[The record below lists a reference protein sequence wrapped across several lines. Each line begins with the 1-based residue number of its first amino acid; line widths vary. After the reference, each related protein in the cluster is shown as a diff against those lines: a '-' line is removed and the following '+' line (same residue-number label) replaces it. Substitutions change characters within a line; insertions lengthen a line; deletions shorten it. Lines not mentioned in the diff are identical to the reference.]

1 LSFFTRFR
9 RTPAL
14 PPAGVS
20 RRRRAGAVA
29 LTVLAAVLVFLAL
42 VVPDQVTRLPAGSSV
57 PAAFVR
63 IPIEALAAFA
73 VLLVLPARAR
83 GIVAGILGAVLG
95 LLTVI
100 KVIDL
105 GFFTVLA
112 RQFDPVLDWP
122 LFADGYRFVKD
133 SFGGPGAIAAVAGAI
148 LLAAG
153 VLVLMTLAVRR
164 LATVAARHRTA
175 STRGIAVAGVA
186 WVALALLSTSFV
198 PGVLVASDS
207 AAVLA
212 HDNVLKVPAALQ
224 DRREFAAEAGDDAFR
239 DVPAQDLLTG
249 LRGKD
254 VVFTFIESYG
264 RSAIEDPKLNQ
275 RVDATLAEG
284 TRQLTAAGYS
294 ARSGFLTSP
303 TAGGGSW
310 LAHSTFQSG
319 VWINNEQRYRSL
331 VSGDRLTL
339 TSAFRRSAGWQT
351 VGVEPGVTY
360 AWPEGRF
367 YGYDRVYDSHTLGY
381 HGPAFSWATM
391 PDQFTLKSFTDQEY
405 ARPGR
410 DPLMAEIT
418 FVSSHTPW
426 APIPSLLDW
435 ADVGDGSVYTAQ
447 QRGAATAGEVWKDA
461 SRVRAEYAKSIKYSI
476 DSLVSWVRQYGDD
489 NLVLVFLGDHQPAP
503 IVVGDTAGHDV
514 PITVVA
520 HDPAVL
526 DRIAGW
532 GWTPGLEP
540 APQAPVWP
548 MNAFRDK
555 FLTAFGPQ
563 NNPPLPQSPPKR

>member
-1 LSFFTRFR
+1 MSFFTRAR
-9 RTPAL
+9 RSPAPRDGL
-14 PPAGVS
+14 S
-20 RRRRAGAVA
+20 RRRRAAAAA

-42 VVPDQVTRLPAGSSV
+42 VVPDQITRLPPGASV

-63 IPIEALAAFA
+63 LPIEALAAFA
-73 VLLVLPARAR
+73 LLLALPARAR
-83 GIVAGILGAVLG
+83 RVVAGLLGAALG

-100 KVIDL
+100 KVVDM
-105 GFFTVLA
+105 GFFAVLA
-112 RQFDPVLDWP
+112 RPFNPVLDWP
-122 LFADGYRFVKD
+122 LFADGYRFAKD
-133 SFGGPGAIAAVAGAI
+133 SFGRPAAIAAIAGAV

-153 VLVLMTLAVRR
+153 VVALTTLAVRR
-164 LATVAARHRTA
+164 LATLAAAHRTV
-175 STRGIAVAGVA
+175 STGGIAAASVTWLAC
-186 WVALALLSTSFV
+186 ALLGTSFV
-198 PGVLVASDS
+198 PGVYVASDS

-239 DVPAQDLLTG
+239 DVPAEQLLTG

-254 VVFTFIESYG
+254 VVFTFVESYG

-284 TRQLTAAGYS
+284 GRQLTAAGFA
-294 ARSGFLTSP
+294 ARSGFLTAP

-319 VWINNEQRYRSL
+319 VWIDNEQRYRSL

-339 TSAFRRSAGWQT
+339 TSAFRKSGAWQT

-367 YGYDRVYDSHTLGY
+367 YGFDRVYDSHTLGY
-381 HGPAFSWATM
+381 RGPAFGWATM
-391 PDQFTLKSFTDQEY
+391 PDQFTLKSFTDREY
-405 ARPGR
+405 AKPGR

-426 APIPSLLDW
+426 APLPALVDW
-435 ADVGDGSVYTAQ
+435 ADIGDGSLYTAQ
-447 QRGAATAGEVWKDA
+447 QRGAASAGEVWQDA
-461 SRVRAEYAKSIKYSI
+461 ARVREAYTESIKYSI
-476 DSLVSWVRQYGDD
+476 DSVVSWVREYGDD
-489 NLVLVFLGDHQPAP
+489 NLVLVLLGDHQPAP
-503 IVVGDTAGHDV
+503 IVVGDTAGRDV
-514 PITVVA
+514 PITIVA
-520 HDPAVL
+520 RDPAVL
-526 DRIAGW
+526 DRVAGW
-532 GWTPGLEP
+532 GWTDGLEP

-548 MNAFRDK
+548 MSAFRDK

-563 NNPPLPQSPPKR
+563 PSPSPPRR

>member
-1 LSFFTRFR
+1 MSFFKRLRGR
-9 RTPAL
+9 RVTA
-14 PPAGVS
+14 
-20 RRRRAGAVA
+20 AV

-42 VVPDQVTRLPAGSSV
+42 VVPDQITRLPPGASV

-73 VLLVLPARAR
+73 LLLALPARAR
-83 GIVAGILGAVLG
+83 RVTAAVLG
-95 LLTVI
+95 AALGVLTVI
-100 KVIDL
+100 KVIDM

-122 LFADGYRFVKD
+122 LLADGYRFVKG
-133 SFGGPGAIAAVAGAI
+133 SVGRPGAVAAVAGAI
-148 LLAAG
+148 LLAVA

-164 LATVAARHRTA
+164 LAAVAAAHRTA
-175 STRGIAVAGVA
+175 STRGIAAACLA
-186 WVALALLSTSFV
+186 WLACALLGTSFV
-198 PGVLVASDS
+198 PGVYVASDS
-207 AAVLA
+207 AFVLA
-212 HDNVLKVPAALQ
+212 HDNVLKVPAAVQ
-224 DRREFAAEAGDDAFR
+224 DRRAFAAEARDDAFR
-239 DVPAQDLLTG
+239 DVPAEQLLTG

-284 TRQLTAAGYS
+284 GRQLTADGFA

-303 TAGGGSW
+303 TTGGGSW

-339 TSAFRRSAGWQT
+339 TSAFRRTAAWQT

-360 AWPEGRF
+360 AWPEGQF
-367 YGYDRVYDSHTLGY
+367 YGFDRVYDSHTLGY
-381 HGPAFSWATM
+381 RGPAFSWATM
-391 PDQFTLKSFTDQEY
+391 PDQFTLKSFTDREY
-405 ARPGR
+405 TRPGR

-426 APIPSLLDW
+426 APLPALLDW

-447 QRGAATAGEVWKDA
+447 QRGAPSAGEVWKDA
-461 SRVRAEYAKSIKYSI
+461 ARVREAYAKSIKYSI
-476 DSLVSWVRQYGDD
+476 DSVVSWVREYGDD
-489 NLVLVFLGDHQPAP
+489 NLVLVMLGDHQPAP
-503 IVVGDTAGHDV
+503 IVVGATASHDV

-520 HDPAVL
+520 RDPAVL
-526 DRIAGW
+526 DRIADW
-532 GWTPGLEP
+532 GWTDGLEP
-540 APQAPVWP
+540 VPQAPVWP
-548 MNAFRDK
+548 MDAFRDK
-555 FLTAFGPQ
+555 FLTAFGPS
-563 NNPPLPQSPPKR
+563 NDPPRPLAPPKR

>member
-1 LSFFTRFR
+1 LSFITRFR
-9 RTPAL
+9 R
-14 PPAGVS
+14 PPGSRAQVS
-20 RRRRAGAVA
+20 RRRRIAAAV

-42 VVPDQVTRLPAGSSV
+42 VVPDQITRLPAGSPV
-57 PAAFVR
+57 PAALVR
-63 IPIEALAAFA
+63 IPIEALAGFA
-73 VLLVLPARAR
+73 LLLALPARAR
-83 GIVAGILGAVLG
+83 GLVAGLLGAVLG
-95 LLTVI
+95 LLSVI
-100 KVIDL
+100 KVVDL

-112 RQFDPVLDWP
+112 RQFNPVLDWP

-133 SFGGPGAIAAVAGAI
+133 SFGRPAAIGAIAGAI

-153 VLVLMTLAVRR
+153 VVVLMTLAVRR
-164 LATVAARHRTA
+164 LATVAAAHRTG
-175 STRGIAVAGVA
+175 STRGVAVASVA
-186 WVALALLSTSFV
+186 WLACALLGTSFV
-198 PGVLVASDS
+198 PGVYVASDS

-212 HDNVLKVPAALQ
+212 HDNVLKVPDALH
-224 DRREFAAEAGDDAFR
+224 DRRQFATEARNDAFR
-239 DVPAQDLLTG
+239 EVPAGQLLTG

-275 RVDATLAEG
+275 RVDATLAAG
-284 TRQLTAAGYS
+284 TEQLAADGFA

-319 VWINNEQRYRSL
+319 VWIDNEQRYRSL
-331 VSGDRLTL
+331 VSGDRMTL
-339 TSAFRRSAGWQT
+339 TSAFHKTAAWQT

-367 YGYDRVYDSHTLGY
+367 YGYDRVWDSHTLGY
-381 HGPAFSWATM
+381 RGPAFSWATM
-391 PDQFTLKSFTDQEY
+391 PDQFTLKSFTDREY
-405 ARPGR
+405 TRPGR

-426 APIPSLLDW
+426 APIPAMVDW
-435 ADVGDGSVYTAQ
+435 ADVGDGSLYSAQ
-447 QRGAATAGEVWKDA
+447 QRGVPTAGEVWKDA
-461 SRVRAEYAKSIKYSI
+461 ARVREAYAKSIKYSLDTVI
-476 DSLVSWVRQYGDD
+476 SWAREYGDD
-489 NLVLVFLGDHQPAP
+489 NLVLVVLGDHQPAP

-514 PITVVA
+514 PISIVA
-520 HDPAVL
+520 RDPAVL
-526 DRIAGW
+526 DRIKSW
-532 GWTPGLEP
+532 GWTDGLEP
-540 APQAPVWP
+540 APRAPVWP

-563 NNPPLPQSPPKR
+563 QGPPPPQPPPGR

>member
-1 LSFFTRFR
+1 MSFFTR
-9 RTPAL
+9 L
-14 PPAGVS
+14 
-20 RRRRAGAVA
+20 RRRRATAAV
-29 LTVLAAVLVFLAL
+29 LTILAAVLVFLAL
-42 VVPDQVTRLPAGSSV
+42 VVPDQITRLPPGSSV

-63 IPIEALAAFA
+63 IPLEALAAFA
-73 VLLVLPARAR
+73 LLLALPERAR
-83 GIVAGILGAVLG
+83 RIGATMLGAVLG

-100 KVIDL
+100 KVIDM

-122 LFADGYRFVKD
+122 LLADGYRFVKG
-133 SFGGPGAIAAVAGAI
+133 SVGRPGAIAAVAGAI
-148 LLAAG
+148 LLAVA

-164 LATVAARHRTA
+164 LAAVAAAHRTA
-175 STRGIAVAGVA
+175 STRGIAAACLA
-186 WVALALLSTSFV
+186 WLACALLGTSFV
-198 PGVLVASDS
+198 PGVYVASDS
-207 AAVLA
+207 AFVLA
-212 HDNVLKVPAALQ
+212 HDNVLKVPAAVQ
-224 DRREFAAEAGDDAFR
+224 DRRAFAAEARDDAFR
-239 DVPAQDLLTG
+239 DVPAEQLLTG

-284 TRQLTAAGYS
+284 GRQLTTDGFA

-303 TAGGGSW
+303 TTGGGSW

-339 TSAFRRSAGWQT
+339 TSAFRRTAAWQT

-360 AWPEGRF
+360 AWPEGQF

-381 HGPAFSWATM
+381 RGPAFSWATM
-391 PDQFTLKSFTDQEY
+391 PDQFTLKSFTDREY
-405 ARPGR
+405 TRPGR

-426 APIPSLLDW
+426 APLPALLDW
-435 ADVGDGSVYTAQ
+435 ADIGDGSVYAAQ
-447 QRGAATAGEVWKDA
+447 QRGAASAGEVWKDA
-461 SRVRAEYAKSIKYSI
+461 ARVREAYAKSIKYSI
-476 DSLVSWVRQYGDD
+476 DSVVSWVREYGDD
-489 NLVLVFLGDHQPAP
+489 NLVLVVLGDHQPAP
-503 IVVGDTAGHDV
+503 IVVGATASHDV
-514 PITVVA
+514 PITIMSR
-520 HDPAVL
+520 DPAVL

-532 GWTPGLEP
+532 GWTDGLEP

-548 MNAFRDK
+548 MDAFRDK
-555 FLTAFGPQ
+555 FLTAFGPS
-563 NNPPLPQSPPKR
+563 NDPPRPLAPPKR

>member
-1 LSFFTRFR
+1 MSYFTRFR
-9 RTPAL
+9 RTPAS
-14 PPAGVS
+14 PDHAG
-20 RRRRAGAVA
+20 RRRGRAAA
-29 LTVLAAVLVFLAL
+29 PLTVLAAVLVFLAL
-42 VVPDQVTRLPAGSSV
+42 VVPDQLTRLPPGSSV

-73 VLLVLPARAR
+73 LLLALPRRAR
-83 GIVAGILGAVLG
+83 GAVAGALGAVLG
-95 LLTVI
+95 VLTVI
-100 KVIDL
+100 KIIDM

-122 LFADGYRFVKD
+122 LFADGYRFVRDAVGK
-133 SFGGPGAIAAVAGAI
+133 PGAVAAVAGAV
-148 LLAAG
+148 LLAVG
-153 VLVLMTLAVRR
+153 LLVLMILAVRR
-164 LATVAARHRTA
+164 LAAVAAAHRTA
-175 STRGIAVAGVA
+175 STRGIAVGCVA
-186 WVALALLSTSFV
+186 WLACALLGTSFV
-198 PGVLVASDS
+198 PGVYVASDS

-224 DRREFAAEAGDDAFR
+224 DRRQFAAEAGDDAFR
-239 DVPAQDLLTG
+239 DVPAGQLLTG

-275 RVDATLAEG
+275 RVHATLAEG
-284 TRQLTAAGYS
+284 TRQLSAAGFA

-303 TAGGGSW
+303 TSGGGSW
-310 LAHSTFQSG
+310 LAHATFQSG
-319 VWINNEQRYRSL
+319 VWIDNEQRYRSL

-339 TSAFRRSAGWQT
+339 TSAFRRTGAWQT

-360 AWPEGRF
+360 AWPEGQF

-381 HGPAFSWATM
+381 RGPAFSWATM
-391 PDQFTLKSFTDQEY
+391 PDQFTLKSFTDREY
-405 ARPGR
+405 TRPGR
-410 DPLMAEIT
+410 DPLMAELT

-426 APIPSLLDW
+426 APLPALLDW
-435 ADVGDGSVYTAQ
+435 DEIGDGSVYTAQ
-447 QRGAATAGEVWKDA
+447 QRGAAPAGEVWKDA
-461 SRVRAEYAKSIKYSI
+461 ARVRAAYATSIKYSI
-476 DSLVSWVRQYGDD
+476 DSVVSWVRRYGDD

-520 HDPAVL
+520 RDPAVL
-526 DRIAGW
+526 RRVADW
-532 GWTPGLEP
+532 GWTAGLEP

-548 MNAFRDK
+548 MHTFRDR
-555 FLTAFGPQ
+555 FLTAFGPDAA
-563 NNPPLPQSPPKR
+563 PPRPLSPPRR

>member
-9 RTPAL
+9 RTPA
-14 PPAGVS
+14 PPAGAS
-20 RRRRAGAVA
+20 RRRRLTAAA

-42 VVPDQVTRLPAGSSV
+42 VVPDQITRLPAGSSV

-83 GIVAGILGAVLG
+83 GVVAGILGAVLG

-100 KVIDL
+100 KVIDM

-112 RQFDPVLDWP
+112 RPFDPVLDWP

-133 SFGGPGAIAAVAGAI
+133 SFGKPGAIAAVAGTI
-148 LLAAG
+148 LLAVG
-153 VLVLMTLAVRR
+153 VVVLMALAVRR
-164 LATVAARHRTA
+164 LGTAAVAHRTA
-175 STRGIAVAGVA
+175 STRGIVVACVA
-186 WVALALLSTSFV
+186 WVAVAVLGTSFV
-198 PGVLVASDS
+198 PGVYVASDS

-212 HDNVLKVPAALQ
+212 HDNVLKVPAAVQ
-224 DRREFAAEAGDDAFR
+224 DRRQFAAEAADDAFR
-239 DVPAQDLLTG
+239 DVPAPDLLTG

-275 RVDATLAEG
+275 RVDATLADGNRTLE
-284 TRQLTAAGYS
+284 AAGFA

-303 TAGGGSW
+303 TTGGGSW

-331 VSGDRLTL
+331 VSGDRMTL
-339 TSAFRRSAGWQT
+339 TSAFRKATGWQT
-351 VGVEPGVTY
+351 VGVEPGITY

-367 YGYDRVYDSHTLGY
+367 YGFDRIYDSHTLGY

-391 PDQFTLKSFTDQEY
+391 PDQFTLKSFTDREY
-405 ARPGR
+405 TRPGR
-410 DPLMAEIT
+410 DPLMAELT

-426 APIPSLLDW
+426 APLPAVLDW
-435 ADVGDGSVYTAQ
+435 DEIGDGSIYTAQ
-447 QRGAATAGEVWKDA
+447 QRDAEPAGEVWKDA
-461 SRVRAEYAKSIKYSI
+461 SRVRAAYARSVKYSI
-476 DSLVSWVRQYGDD
+476 DSLVSWVREYGDD

-503 IVVGDTAGHDV
+503 IVVGATAGRDV
-514 PITVVA
+514 PISIVA
-520 HDPAVL
+520 RDPAVL
-526 DRIAGW
+526 DRVAGW
-532 GWTPGLEP
+532 GWTDGIEP
-540 APQAPVWP
+540 DPQAPVWP
-548 MNAFRDK
+548 MQAFRDK

-563 NNPPLPQSPPKR
+563 NDPPRPLSPPKR